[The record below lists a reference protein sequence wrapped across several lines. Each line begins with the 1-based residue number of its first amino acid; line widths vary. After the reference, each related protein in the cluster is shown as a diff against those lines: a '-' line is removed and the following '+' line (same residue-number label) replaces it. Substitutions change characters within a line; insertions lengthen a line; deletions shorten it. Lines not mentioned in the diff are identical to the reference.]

1 MSIAAF
7 TQGYHFQFNSQFNST
22 SWISRQL
29 IYRPIFVFLSV
40 QREANIVEWVCGTLA
55 VTQCSPK
62 IIEKLQI
69 LLNLLADTLEGGI
82 LNGILAHG
90 KKVAVIRKKALIII
104 F

>member
-90 KKVAVIRKKALIII
+90 KKVAVFRKKALII